1 MLALGPTPRL
11 PGDEATRDSMHTM
24 QAMDMFDMGEGHS
37 SLLEGVGNVK
47 SPVLVL
53 GVTSDVLF
61 PVEQQREM
69 ASLLKETGMLSYHY
83 WFSNHNGIA
92 GTKVTYYELSS
103 IYGHDTFL
111 LDFNNLGVAI
121 KVSHIIQLL
130 VLYYIIIGIP

>member
-1 MLALGPTPRL
+1 M
-11 PGDEATRDSMHTM
+11 
-24 QAMDMFDMGEGHS
+24 
-37 SLLEGVGNVK
+37 
-47 SPVLVL
+47 VL

-69 ASLLKETGMLSYHY
+69 ASLLKEAGMSSPPLVFRAQWHC
-83 WFSNHNGIA
+83 A

-121 KVSHIIQLL
+121 KVQPHNA
-130 VLYYIIIGIP
+130 VTYYYYII